1 MTRSKVARGEVSEGP
16 KKMIRKRLDLP
27 LKGGRDYL
35 HGTDMFQHVQAVLM
49 GTTDAPLLNFEIA
62 FHRLATRPLEL
73 EAGGKIIP
81 KNAATTGA
89 YHGDAGKV
97 LFCLLETDGV
107 ISGHRPHPEEDII
120 SCTQFSEEN
129 ATATLQEGMTF
140 TDIEIWVA
148 MIKELHV
155 RLFPEVTGKWL
166 FARAKMGE
174 YSPDH
179 TSTCYGVALA
189 SRFGHKLTRSEITLD
204 GRKVGDI
211 FFALK

>member
-1 MTRSKVARGEVSEGP
+1 MSEGP

-35 HGTDMFQHVQAVLM
+35 HGTDMFQHVRAVLM
-49 GTTDAPLLNFEIA
+49 RPSDAPLLNFEIA

-73 EAGGKIIP
+73 EVGGKIIP
-81 KNAATTGA
+81 KNAATTGS
-89 YHGDAGKV
+89 YHGEAGKV

-107 ISGHRPHPEEDII
+107 ITCHRPHPEEDII
-120 SCTQFSEEN
+120 NCAQFSEKT
-129 ATATLQEGMTF
+129 ATATLQEDMTF

-148 MIKELHV
+148 MIKELHM
-155 RLFPEVTGKWL
+155 RLFPDVTGKWL
-166 FARAKMGE
+166 FARAKMSE
-174 YSPDH
+174 YSPHH
-179 TSTCYGVALA
+179 TSTSYGVAFA

-211 FFALK
+211 FFALM